1 MFMVKVEL
9 FDDILVNGSH
19 SKLTGCQC
27 PNLEIKQIMS
37 VLENLSLFFK
47 SH

>member
-9 FDDILVNGSH
+9 FDDIIVNGSH
-19 SKLTGCQC
+19 SKVTGCQC

-37 VLENLSLFFK
+37 VLEHLSFFLE